1 MSRTPGPPSPSAS
14 LFDTDPPATGDAAG
28 APEEPPATAATPAT
42 RTSRAAAGVAPAA
55 ADDELRRLS
64 RRLPAAVYLGT
75 SSWSFGGWSM
85 VYGGSH
91 TESQLARQGLGAYA
105 EHPVLRAVGIDRSF
119 YQPLPQAEYER
130 YAAQVPPA
138 FRFLVK
144 APALV
149 ADALVRTH
157 GGGTN
162 ATNAAEADNP
172 SFLDAAL
179 ARECFVEPA
188 LRGLGERAGPLVF
201 QLSPL
206 PWRMTRGEAAHA
218 TIDRIAAFISA
229 LPREVDGHRPV
240 YAVELRNAELLTP
253 RLVRALR
260 EAGARLCLGIHARM
274 PPAARQSAALRAMDA
289 EPDEGDDWRL
299 KGPLVVR
306 WSLHAGLKYDDAKNR
321 YAPFD
326 RLLDADIPTRGTLT
340 HLIHV
345 AIKSAQP
352 AYVIVNNKAEGSAPL
367 TCVELA
373 RAVVHRA
380 EG

>member
-1 MSRTPGPPSPSAS
+1 MSRAPGPPSPTAS
-14 LFDTDPPATGDAAG
+14 LFDTDPPAADAVAADATSA
-28 APEEPPATAATPAT
+28 APASLA
-42 RTSRAAAGVAPAA
+42 SRASATGVAPAA
-55 ADDELRRLS
+55 ANDELRRLS
-64 RRLPAAVYLGT
+64 RKLPASVYLGT
-75 SSWSFGGWSM
+75 SSWSFGGWNM

-130 YAAQVPPA
+130 YAAQVRPA

-149 ADALVRTH
+149 ADALIRTH

-188 LRGLGERAGPLVF
+188 MRGLGERAGPLVF

-218 TIDRIAAFISA
+218 MIDRIAAFIGA

-253 RLVRALR
+253 RLVHALR

-326 RLLDADIPTRGTLT
+326 RLLDADIPTRGTLA

-367 TCVELA
+367 SCVELA